1 MSKNDKQNKSD
12 GIISS
17 SNIKAPTPSKSF
29 NTKTSD
35 YSFPDS
41 LKLEEKLHKRY

>member
-1 MSKNDKQNKSD
+1 MSKNDKKNRTD
-12 GIISS
+12 GVISS

-35 YSFPDS
+35 YDFPDS
-41 LKLEEKLHKRY
+41 LKLDEKLHRRY